1 MKRTITTMCFLMAC
15 VAMMGQ
21 VEKEFAVSN
30 FSTIKFCT
38 AGKVIYKIGKKP
50 SVHVVG
56 VKETVDKIEVNVSD
70 GVLTISQKKDEKK
83 RKGNNTSPVYTITAP
98 SLSEL
103 NVLGVCTFE
112 AYSVKTDG
120 TFKLGGGGVANVSID
135 LLECSNVNI
144 RFTGVANVKKLNVRC
159 KQADI
164 KIPGVMNGKM
174 AIDATQLNILSNG
187 VDHSTISFKGE
198 RCIANYTGTSTSKL
212 NVDCKSLQATSS
224 GVAKLTVAGTADKTE
239 ITSNG
244 VSKIVTKELN
254 AY

>member
-1 MKRTITTMCFLMAC
+1 MKRTITTMCVLMAC

-21 VEKEFAVSN
+21 VKKEFAVTD

-56 VKETVDKIEVNVSD
+56 VKETVDKIEVNVSG
-70 GVLTISQKKDEKK
+70 GVLTISQKADKK
-83 RKGNNTSPVYTITAP
+83 ARKESSTAPVYTITAP

-103 NVLGVCTFE
+103 NVMGVCTFE
-112 AYSVKTDG
+112 ANSVKTDG

-135 LLECSNVNI
+135 LVECSNMNI
-144 RFTGVANVKKLNVRC
+144 RFTGVANMKKLSVRS

-174 AIDATQLNILSNG
+174 VINANELNIHSSG
-187 VDHSTISFKGE
+187 VDHCTISFKGE
-198 RCIANYTGTSTSKL
+198 HCIANYTGTSTSKL
-212 NVDCKSLQATSS
+212 NVDCKNLQATTS
-224 GVAKLTVAGTADKTE
+224 GVAKLTIAGTADKTE

-244 VSKIVTKELN
+244 VSKINTKGLN